1 MIKEMQPFLLQA
13 WEKAG
18 FKEFTEIQ
26 KQAIPTILEGQD
38 VIAESPTGTGK
49 TLAYLLPLL
58 HKINPEVKQPQVVIL
73 APTRELVMQIHEE
86 VQKFTAGTEI
96 SGASLIGGVDIKRQV
111 EKLKKH
117 PRVIVGSPGR
127 ILELIRMKKLK
138 MHEVQTIVFDEFDQ
152 IVKQKMIDAVS
163 DVIKSTMRDR
173 QVVFFSATMTKD
185 AEEVAR
191 DFAVEPQMIR
201 VKRTETK
208 SLVEHMYIVCERREK
223 NEYIRRIMHTGD
235 VKAVAFLNDPFRLDE
250 IAEKLKFRK
259 MKAAALHAEANKQE
273 REATMRAFRQ
283 GKVEILLATDIA
295 ARGLDIDDLTH
306 VIHLELPDT
315 LDQYIHRSGRTGRM
329 GKEGTVVSLVTP
341 QEEKKLLQFA
351 KKLGI
356 QFNKQEMFKGS
367 FVESKPKTPK
377 KKKPA
382 FNGKKKSR

>member
-1 MIKEMQPFLLQA
+1 MIKDMQPFLQQA

-86 VQKFTAGTEI
+86 VQKFTAGTDI
-96 SGASLIGGVDIKRQV
+96 SGASLIGGADIKRQV

-138 MHEVQTIVFDEFDQ
+138 MHEVRTIVFDEFDQ

-173 QVVFFSATMTKD
+173 QVVFFSATMPKD

-191 DFAVEPQMIR
+191 DFAVEPQFVRI
-201 VKRTETK
+201 KRTDTK
-208 SLVEHMYIVCERREK
+208 SLVEHTYIVCERREK
-223 NEYIRRIMHTGD
+223 NEFIRRIMHTGD

-356 QFNKQEMFKGS
+356 QFNKKEVFKGS
-367 FVESKPKTPK
+367 FVESKPKAPK

-382 FNGKKKSR
+382 FNGKKKPR

>member
-1 MIKEMQPFLLQA
+1 MIKDMQPFLQQA

-49 TLAYLLPLL
+49 TLAYVLPLL

-96 SGASLIGGVDIKRQV
+96 SGASLIGGADIKRQV

-138 MHEVQTIVFDEFDQ
+138 MHEVKTIVFDEFDQ

-191 DFAVEPQMIR
+191 DFAVEPQFVRI
-201 VKRTETK
+201 KRTDTK
-208 SLVEHMYIVCERREK
+208 SLVEHTYIVCERREK
-223 NEYIRRIMHTGD
+223 NEYIRRIMHTGG

-329 GKEGTVVSLVTP
+329 GREGTVVSLVTP

-356 QFNKQEMFKGS
+356 QFNKKEVFKGS
-367 FVESKPKTPK
+367 FVESKPKVPK

-382 FNGKKKSR
+382 FNGKKKPR

>member
-1 MIKEMQPFLLQA
+1 MIKEMQPFLQQA

-96 SGASLIGGVDIKRQV
+96 SGASLIGGADIKRQV

-138 MHEVQTIVFDEFDQ
+138 MHEVKTIVFDEFDQ
-152 IVKQKMIDAVS
+152 IVKQKMIDAVA

-173 QVVFFSATMTKD
+173 QVIFFSATMTKE

-191 DFAVEPQMIR
+191 DFAVQPQFIR

-208 SLVEHMYIVCERREK
+208 SLVEHTYIVCERREK
-223 NEYIRRIMHTGD
+223 NDYVRRIMHTGN

-259 MKAAALHAEANKQE
+259 MKAAALHAEASKQE

-356 QFNKQEMFKGS
+356 QFKKQEMFKGS
-367 FVESKPKTPK
+367 FVESKPKEPK

-382 FNGKKKSR
+382 FTGKKKPR

>member
-1 MIKEMQPFLLQA
+1 MIKDMQPFLQQA

-86 VQKFTAGTEI
+86 VQKFTAGTDI
-96 SGASLIGGVDIKRQV
+96 SGASLIGGADIKRQV

-117 PRVIVGSPGR
+117 PKVIVGSPGR

-138 MHEVQTIVFDEFDQ
+138 MHEVKTIVFDEFDQ
-152 IVKQKMIDAVS
+152 IVKQKMMESVF

-173 QVVFFSATMTKD
+173 QLVFFSATMTKD

-191 DFAVEPQMIR
+191 DFAAQPEVVRI
-201 VKRTETK
+201 KRAETK
-208 SLVEHMYIVCERREK
+208 SLVEHTYIVCERREK
-223 NEYIRRIMHTGD
+223 NDYVRRIMHTGN
-235 VKAVAFLNDPFRLDE
+235 VKAVAFLNDPYRLDE
-250 IAEKLKFRK
+250 IAEKLKYRK
-259 MKAAALHAEANKQE
+259 MKAAALHAEASKQE

-341 QEEKKLLQFA
+341 QEERKLLQFA

-356 QFNKQEMFKGS
+356 QFKKQEMFKGT
-367 FVESKPKTPK
+367 FVESKPQAPK
-377 KKKPA
+377 KKKPT
-382 FNGKKKSR
+382 FTGKRKPR

>member
-1 MIKEMQPFLLQA
+1 MIKEMQPFLQQA

-96 SGASLIGGVDIKRQV
+96 SGASLIGGADIKRQV

-138 MHEVQTIVFDEFDQ
+138 MHEVKTIVFDEFDQ
-152 IVKQKMIDAVS
+152 IVKQKMIDAVA

-191 DFAVEPQMIR
+191 DFAVEPELVRI
-201 VKRTETK
+201 KRAETK
-208 SLVEHMYIVCERREK
+208 SLVEHTYIVCERREK
-223 NEYIRRIMHTGD
+223 NDYVRRIMHTGN

-259 MKAAALHAEANKQE
+259 MKAAALHAEASKQE

-356 QFNKQEMFKGS
+356 QFKKQEMFKGS
-367 FVESKPKTPK
+367 FVESKPKEPK

-382 FNGKKKSR
+382 FTGKKKPR

>member
-1 MIKEMQPFLLQA
+1 MIKDMQPFLQQA

-18 FKEFTEIQ
+18 FKECTEIQ
-26 KQAIPTILEGQD
+26 TQAIPTILDGQD

-96 SGASLIGGVDIKRQV
+96 SGASLIGGADIKRQV

-117 PRVIVGSPGR
+117 PKVIVGSPGR

-138 MHEVQTIVFDEFDQ
+138 MHEVKTIVFDEFDQ
-152 IVKQKMIDAVS
+152 IVKQKMVDAVH
-163 DVIKSTMRDR
+163 DVVKATMRDR
-173 QVVFFSATMTKD
+173 QLVFFSATMTKE

-191 DFAVEPQMIR
+191 DFAVQPQFIR
-201 VKRTETK
+201 VKRAETK

-223 NEYIRRIMHTGD
+223 NEYIRRIMHTGH
-235 VKAVAFLNDPFRLDE
+235 VKAVAFLNDPYRLDE
-250 IAEKLKFRK
+250 IAEKLKYRK
-259 MKAAALHAEANKQE
+259 MKAAALHAEASKQE
-273 REATMRAFRQ
+273 REATMRAFRS
-283 GKVEILLATDIA
+283 GKLEILLATDVA
-295 ARGLDIDDLTH
+295 ARGLDINDLTH

-329 GKEGTVVSLVTP
+329 GKEGTVISLVTP
-341 QEEKKLLQFA
+341 QEERKLLQFA
-351 KKLGI
+351 NKLGI
-356 QFNKQEMFKGS
+356 VFKKQEIFKGT
-367 FVESKPKTPK
+367 FVESKPKAQK

-382 FNGKKKSR
+382 FTGKRKPR

>member
-1 MIKEMQPFLLQA
+1 MIKEMQPFLQQA

-96 SGASLIGGVDIKRQV
+96 SGASLIGGADIKRQV

-138 MHEVQTIVFDEFDQ
+138 MHEVKTIVFDEFDQ

-191 DFAVEPQMIR
+191 DFAVEPELVRI
-201 VKRTETK
+201 KRTETK
-208 SLVEHMYIVCERREK
+208 SLVEHAYIVCERREK
-223 NEYIRRIMHTGD
+223 NDYVRRIMHIGN

-259 MKAAALHAEANKQE
+259 MKAAALHAEASKQE

-283 GKVEILLATDIA
+283 GKLEILLATDIA

-315 LDQYIHRSGRTGRM
+315 MDQYIHRSGRTGRM
-329 GKEGTVVSLVTP
+329 GKEGTVISLVTP

-356 QFNKQEMFKGS
+356 QFKKQEMFKGS
-367 FVESKPKTPK
+367 FVESKPKVEK

-382 FNGKKKSR
+382 FNGKKKPR

>member
-1 MIKEMQPFLLQA
+1 MQPFLQQA

-18 FKEFTEIQ
+18 FKECTEIQ
-26 KQAIPTILEGQD
+26 AQAIPTILDGQD

-73 APTRELVMQIHEE
+73 APTRELVMQIHAE

-96 SGASLIGGVDIKRQV
+96 SGASLIGGADIKRQV

-117 PRVIVGSPGR
+117 PKVIVGSPGR

-138 MHEVQTIVFDEFDQ
+138 MHEVKTIVFDEFDQ
-152 IVKQKMIDAVS
+152 IVKQKMIDTIF

-173 QVVFFSATMTKD
+173 QLVFFSATMTKE

-191 DFAVEPQMIR
+191 DFAVQPQFIC
-201 VKRTETK
+201 VKRAETK

-223 NEYIRRIMHTGD
+223 NEYVRRIMHTGQ
-235 VKAVAFLNDPFRLDE
+235 VKAVAFLNDPYRLDE
-250 IAEKLKFRK
+250 IAEKLKYRK
-259 MKAAALHAEANKQE
+259 MKAAALHAEASKQE
-273 REATMRAFRQ
+273 REATMRAFRS
-283 GKVEILLATDIA
+283 GKLEILLATDVA
-295 ARGLDIDDLTH
+295 ARGLDINDLTH

-329 GKEGTVVSLVTP
+329 GKEGTVISLVTP
-341 QEEKKLLQFA
+341 QEERKLLQFA
-351 KKLGI
+351 NKLGI
-356 QFNKQEMFKGS
+356 VFKKQEIFKGT
-367 FVESKPKTPK
+367 FVESKPKAPK

-382 FNGKKKSR
+382 FTGKRKPR

>member
-1 MIKEMQPFLLQA
+1 
-13 WEKAG
+13 
-18 FKEFTEIQ
+18 TEVQ

-86 VQKFTAGTEI
+86 VQKFTIGTDI
-96 SGASLIGGVDIKRQV
+96 SGASLIGGADIKRQV

-138 MHEVQTIVFDEFDQ
+138 MHEVKTIVFDEFDQ
-152 IVKQKMIDAVS
+152 IVKQKMMEAVF

-173 QVVFFSATMTKD
+173 QLVFFSATMTKA

-191 DFAVEPQMIR
+191 DFAVDPQLVRIT
-201 VKRTETK
+201 RTETK
-208 SLVEHMYIVCERREK
+208 SLVEHTYIVCERREK
-223 NEYIRRIMHTGD
+223 NDYIRRIMHMGN

-250 IAEKLKFRK
+250 ITEKLKFRK

-273 REATMRAFRQ
+273 REATMRAFRH
-283 GKVEILLATDIA
+283 GNLEILLATDIA

-341 QEEKKLLQFA
+341 QEERKLLQFA

-356 QFNKQEMFKGS
+356 QFKKHEMFKGT
-367 FVESKPKTPK
+367 FVESKPKAPK
-377 KKKPA
+377 KTKPAFTGKKKP
-382 FNGKKKSR
+382 R

>member
-1 MIKEMQPFLLQA
+1 MIKDMQPFLQQA

-18 FKEFTEIQ
+18 FKECTEIQ
-26 KQAIPTILEGQD
+26 AQAIPTILDGQD

-73 APTRELVMQIHEE
+73 APTRELVMQIHAE

-96 SGASLIGGVDIKRQV
+96 SGASLIGGADIKRQV

-117 PRVIVGSPGR
+117 PKVIVGSPGR

-138 MHEVQTIVFDEFDQ
+138 MHEVKTIVFDEFDQ
-152 IVKQKMIDAVS
+152 IVKQKMIDTIF

-173 QVVFFSATMTKD
+173 QLVFFSATMTKE

-191 DFAVEPQMIR
+191 DFAVQPQFIC
-201 VKRTETK
+201 VKRAETK

-223 NEYIRRIMHTGD
+223 NEYVRRIMHTGQ
-235 VKAVAFLNDPFRLDE
+235 VKAVAFLNDPYRLDE
-250 IAEKLKFRK
+250 IAEKLKYRK
-259 MKAAALHAEANKQE
+259 MKAAALHAEASKQE
-273 REATMRAFRQ
+273 REATMRAFRS
-283 GKVEILLATDIA
+283 GKLEILLATDVA
-295 ARGLDIDDLTH
+295 ARGLDINDLTH

-329 GKEGTVVSLVTP
+329 GKEGTVISLVTP
-341 QEEKKLLQFA
+341 QEERKLLQFA
-351 KKLGI
+351 NKLGI
-356 QFNKQEMFKGS
+356 VFKKQEIFKGT
-367 FVESKPKTPK
+367 FVESKPKAPK

-382 FNGKKKSR
+382 FTGKRKPR

>member
-1 MIKEMQPFLLQA
+1 MIKDMQPFLQQA

-26 KQAIPTILEGQD
+26 KQAIPMILEGQD

-86 VQKFTAGTEI
+86 VQKFTAGTDI
-96 SGASLIGGVDIKRQV
+96 SGASLIGGADIKRQV
-111 EKLKKH
+111 ERLKKH
-117 PRVIVGSPGR
+117 PKVIVGSPGR

-138 MHEVQTIVFDEFDQ
+138 MHEVKTIVFDEFDQ
-152 IVKQKMIDAVS
+152 IVKQKMMEAVF

-173 QVVFFSATMTKD
+173 QLVFFSATMTKD

-191 DFAVEPQMIR
+191 DFAAQPELVRI
-201 VKRTETK
+201 KRTETK
-208 SLVEHMYIVCERREK
+208 SLVEHTYIVCERREK
-223 NEYIRRIMHTGD
+223 NDYIRRVMHTGN
-235 VKAVAFLNDPFRLDE
+235 VKAVAFLNDPYRLDE
-250 IAEKLKFRK
+250 IAEKLKYRK

-283 GKVEILLATDIA
+283 GKIEILLATDIA

-315 LDQYIHRSGRTGRM
+315 IDQYIHRSGRTGRM

-341 QEEKKLLQFA
+341 QEERKLLQFA

-356 QFNKQEMFKGS
+356 QFKKQEMFKGT
-367 FVESKPKTPK
+367 FVESKPKAPK
-377 KKKPA
+377 KKKPT
-382 FNGKKKSR
+382 FTGKKKPR

>member
-1 MIKEMQPFLLQA
+1 MIKDMQPFLQQA

-86 VQKFTAGTEI
+86 VQKFTAGTDI
-96 SGASLIGGVDIKRQV
+96 SGASLIGGADIKRQV

-138 MHEVQTIVFDEFDQ
+138 MHEVKTIVFDEFDQ

-191 DFAVEPQMIR
+191 DFAVEPQLIR

-208 SLVEHMYIVCERREK
+208 SLVEHTYIVCERREK

-329 GKEGTVVSLVTP
+329 GKEGTVVSLVTL

-367 FVESKPKTPK
+367 FVESKPKAPK

-382 FNGKKKSR
+382 FNGKKKPR

>member
-1 MIKEMQPFLLQA
+1 MIKEMQPFLQQA

-26 KQAIPTILEGQD
+26 KQAIPTILEGRD

-96 SGASLIGGVDIKRQV
+96 SGASLIGGADIKRQV

-138 MHEVQTIVFDEFDQ
+138 MHEVKTIVFDEFDQ
-152 IVKQKMIDAVS
+152 IVKQKMIDAVA

-191 DFAVEPQMIR
+191 DFAVEPELVRI
-201 VKRTETK
+201 KRAETK
-208 SLVEHMYIVCERREK
+208 SLVEHTYIVCERREK
-223 NEYIRRIMHTGD
+223 NDYVRRIMHTGN

-259 MKAAALHAEANKQE
+259 MKAAALHAEASKQE

-356 QFNKQEMFKGS
+356 QFKKQEMFKGS
-367 FVESKPKTPK
+367 FVESKPKEPK

-382 FNGKKKSR
+382 FTGKKKPR